1 MRLATIDLGTN
12 SVRLLV
18 ADTAAD
24 SWRVVE
30 EAQRVTRLGEGQ
42 AATGALGLV
51 PMARTAA
58 TVADYVRRAEAL
70 GATRVRVTGTSA
82 VREAANRAEFVARIE
97 SVTGLALE
105 VLSGEDEARLTLLGV
120 RSGLPDL
127 GGRFVLFDIGGGSTE
142 FVVADGDGLERAL
155 SLRLGVVG
163 LAERHL
169 DGGRLVPAR
178 WAALRAEV
186 AAALEP
192 AVPGAL
198 GLVNA
203 ARLVGTAGTVTT
215 LAALDLGLA
224 AYDAGRVQ
232 GHVLRRGAIE
242 RLLARLG
249 GLTLAARAALPC
261 LEPGR
266 ADVLIPGIA
275 ICLAAMERLGFDALT
290 VSDRS
295 LREGIL
301 CEILGARGRAPESPR
316 DPRP

>member
-58 TVADYVRRAEAL
+58 AVADYVRRAEAL